1 MHGPRIEKV
10 NGHYKEITGA
20 PTFGIKNLCRG
31 APVGQGQE
39 REKFTGVG
47 QQVGTERMPPS
58 TCCLSPPLGLLRQ
71 WKRDHEVETA
81 AGRYKEKRESAG
93 PSCLYLCRA
102 LSS

>member
-39 REKFTGVG
+39 RETVERRYDLDVSPAPTESWELTG
-47 QQVGTERMPPS
+47 
-58 TCCLSPPLGLLRQ
+58 C
-71 WKRDHEVETA
+71 
-81 AGRYKEKRESAG
+81 GRYKTHVKSTSVQLPRKV
-93 PSCLYLCRA
+93 
-102 LSS
+102 